1 MVSLRFLI
9 ALGALVLAGCGLG
22 AADGPGPTGVEEP
35 PAAEATDRPDG
46 ESSSPEPEPGEH
58 TETALLTPP
67 SDTLPP
73 IKPKPKP
80 PPPIAFDPNTLIG
93 MDQRETARVL
103 GDPTEIRDEPPSRV
117 WIYRSGECAFRI
129 FFYLDL
135 ASEEF
140 HALAYEVLTGE
151 ASDEATK
158 ACLSRIEADYAAR
171 NR

>member
-9 ALGALVLAGCGLG
+9 ALGALVLAGCGLS

-35 PAAEATDRPDG
+35 PAAAATDRPNGD
-46 ESSSPEPEPGEH
+46 SSSPEPAER
-58 TETALLTPP
+58 TETAPVGPP
-67 SDTLPP
+67 SDTLPA

-93 MDQRETARVL
+93 LDRRETARLL

-140 HALAYEVLTGE
+140 HALAYEVTTGD
-151 ASDEATK
+151 ASDEAIK

-171 NR
+171 NRF